1 MCIICLF
8 THLQSVGSFI
18 NGNSAGTFIEGN
30 SISSDDTTPR
40 WFKYLLENLKVTTL
54 TYSIVEHYWNIY
66 GQLLKSISWCER
78 RFHNESDQVHNVPF
92 TPCGKIT
99 IGNVMPVVAKTAWK
113 IKVNHFFNVLLNF
126 TRFSVDASV
135 EGCRQSSLR

>member
-1 MCIICLF
+1 MQL
-8 THLQSVGSFI
+8 HSVCCFI
-18 NGNSAGTFIEGN
+18 DGNSAGVFTDGN
-30 SISSDDTTPR
+30 SVSSDDTTSR
-40 WFKYLLENLKVTTL
+40 WFMYLLENLKATTI
-54 TYSIVEHYWNIY
+54 TYSLVEHYWNIY
-66 GQLLKSISWCER
+66 DQLLKSISWCER
-78 RFHNESDQVHNVPF
+78 GMHNESDQVHTIPF

-126 TRFSVDASV
+126 TRFSIDASV